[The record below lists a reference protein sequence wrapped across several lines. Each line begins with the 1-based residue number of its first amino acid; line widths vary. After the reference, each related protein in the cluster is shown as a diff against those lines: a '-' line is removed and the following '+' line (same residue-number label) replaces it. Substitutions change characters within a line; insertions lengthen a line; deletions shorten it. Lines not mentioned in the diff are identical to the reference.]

1 MEQHTRHQIVAATNN
16 QHKLSEIRPLLEP
29 DFRIL
34 SLEDIGCY
42 DELPETSLTIE
53 GNSIQKASY
62 VFKKYKVS
70 CIADDTGLEVAALNG
85 EPGVYSAR
93 YAGDHKSSDDNIDLL
108 LSRLADRSD
117 RQARFKTVITLITAK
132 GLNAFEGII
141 EGRILRERR
150 GTGGFGYD
158 AVFQPTGYDKTLA
171 EMTLREKNQISHRG
185 LAITKLVHY
194 LHTQYE
200 TLK

>member
-1 MEQHTRHQIVAATNN
+1 MVAATNN

-42 DELPETSLTIE
+42 EELPETSLTIE

-62 VFKKYKVS
+62 VFEKYRLP

-93 YAGDHKSSDDNIDLL
+93 YAGDHRNSDDNIDLL
-108 LSRLADRSD
+108 LSRLADSPD
-117 RQARFKTVITLITAK
+117 RQARFKTVITLVSAK
-132 GLNAFEGII
+132 GFKSFEGLID
-141 EGRILRERR
+141 GHILLERR
-150 GTGGFGYD
+150 GRGGFGYD
-158 AVFQPTGYDKTLA
+158 AVFQPAGYDKTLA
-171 EMTLREKNQISHRG
+171 EMTLQEKNQISHRG
-185 LAITKLVHY
+185 LAIKKLVHY
-194 LHTQYE
+194 LHTQYQS
-200 TLK
+200 LK